1 MKVALTSD
9 VHLEFGDY
17 ALDNP
22 HGANVLI
29 LSGDICVAEDIRAV
43 GKTPGGW
50 DAEAASGFDRAKR
63 GIMYQEFFQEA
74 SLWYKDVV
82 YVMGNHEHYHGDYSR
97 SYEVIAEMLDR
108 LNLRN
113 VHFLE
118 KSFVQINGYT
128 FIGSTLWTDFNK
140 ADPLTLRSAE
150 QMMRDFQAVRHSVKG
165 RSTGNWRFLPMDAL
179 QDHRNSVKYIRDTL
193 DQRRHQGLNS
203 RRVVVVGHH
212 APSMLSIHDKYKHDY
227 QMNGCYAT
235 DLSDIML
242 DYPEIQLWTHGHMHD
257 DFDYTIG
264 STRVVCNPRG
274 YIGYEARANGHQPM
288 IIELED

>member
-1 MKVALTSD
+1 MKIALTSD

-22 HGANVLI
+22 HGADVLI
-29 LSGDICVAEDIRAV
+29 LSGDICLAEDIRAI

-50 DAEAASGFDRAKR
+50 DSEASSGFTRAKR
-63 GIMYQEFFQEA
+63 GMMYQEFFQEA
-74 SLWYKDVV
+74 SDCYPDIV

-97 SYEVIAEMLDR
+97 SHEIIADMLDR

-113 VHFLE
+113 VHFLNQ
-118 KSFVQINGYT
+118 SQVQLNGFT
-128 FIGSTLWTDFNK
+128 FLGGTFWTDFNRR
-140 ADPLTLRSAE
+140 DPLTLQSAE
-150 QMMRDFQAVRHSVKG
+150 HMMRDFQAVKHGVKG
-165 RSTGNWRFLPMDAL
+165 RRIGNWRFLPMDAL
-179 QDHRNSVKYIRDTL
+179 DEHDSTVQWLKNTL
-193 DQRRHQGLNS
+193 DQRRAQNINNNN
-203 RRVVVVGHH
+203 VVVVGHH

-227 QMNGCYAT
+227 QMNGCYAS
-235 DLSDIML
+235 DLSNIML

-274 YIGYEARANGHQPM
+274 YIGHEARATNHQPK
-288 IIELED
+288 IIELEA

>member
-1 MKVALTSD
+1 MKIALTSD

-17 ALDNP
+17 AIDNP
-22 HGANVLI
+22 HGADVLI

-43 GKTPGGW
+43 GKIPGGW
-50 DAEAASGFDRAKR
+50 DADAHSGFERAKR

-74 SLWYKDVV
+74 SLWYRDVV

-97 SYEVIAEMLDR
+97 SHEIIQDMLDR

-118 KSFVQINGYT
+118 KSLVQINGYT

-140 ADPLTLRSAE
+140 ADPLTLQSAE
-150 QMMRDFQAVRHSVKG
+150 HMMRDFQAVKHSVKG
-165 RSTGNWRFLPMDAL
+165 KSTGNWRFLPMDAL
-179 QDHRNSVKYIRDTL
+179 QDHRASVKYIRDTL

-203 RRVVVVGHH
+203 RRVIVVGHH
-212 APSMLSIHDKYKHDY
+212 APSTLSIHDKYKHEY
-227 QMNGCYAT
+227 QMNGCYAS

-257 DFDYTIG
+257 DFDYVIG

-274 YIGYEARANGHQPM
+274 YIGYEARANGHHPK